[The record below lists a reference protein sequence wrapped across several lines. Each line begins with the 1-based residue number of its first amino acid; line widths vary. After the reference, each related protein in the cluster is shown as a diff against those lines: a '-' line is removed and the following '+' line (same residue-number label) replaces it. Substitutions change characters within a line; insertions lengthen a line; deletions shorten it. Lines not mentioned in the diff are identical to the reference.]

1 MINLDLKLNDDNIRK
16 VLEEDYIGRNKYING
31 LMNILNSLHE
41 SKIIALDGNWGSGKT
56 FFLKSLEYLMN
67 NEYDKKFKEI
77 NEENLNKLKQE
88 YMLFYYN
95 AWENDDASSAM
106 LSLIYKLINDCFSST
121 IVEENV
127 DVTVNG
133 IAIALNTIIKFI
145 TAGSIDVKEDVFGE
159 KWTSKKITDEIITSE
174 EIKQTFRDLIKEILS
189 EKKNKILI
197 IIDEIDR
204 CKPTFAIDLL
214 ENIKHFYDDDRVVF
228 IVATN
233 NKQLGA
239 SVCKVYG
246 EKYDGY
252 EYLDKFFDMNLE
264 LPDNYL
270 EKYIKA
276 IDEHR
281 ISSDYYFKCC
291 REIAKYKKMT
301 MREYN
306 RYLNS
311 IQTMKDYLTANSDF
325 DLFYIKMFTKNLLI
339 PLALEL
345 KIKEKDKYYEF
356 ISGNLFAEIENLI
369 RNNSFFYEISLRMI
383 KNKTRDELSKIEE
396 TQSSDIEKESKKLK
410 LVLENLKSMYS
421 LLNENNNQENT
432 DIYLKSELNTMLDMM
447 SMLN

>member
-1 MINLDLKLNDDNIRK
+1 MINLDLKLNNENIKK
-16 VLEEDYIGRNKYING
+16 VLEEDYIDRNKYING
-31 LMNILNSLHE
+31 LINIVNGLQE
-41 SKIIALDGNWGSGKT
+41 SKIIALDGDWGSGKT
-56 FFLKSLEYLMN
+56 FFLKSFEYLMN
-67 NEYDKKFKEI
+67 NEFDKEIKGI
-77 NEENLNKLKQE
+77 NEENLNKLKEE

-106 LSLIYKLINDCFSST
+106 LSLIYKLVHDG
-121 IVEENV
+121 IVSNTC
-127 DVTVNG
+127 DDIIDKAG
-133 IAIALNTIIKFI
+133 KRIAIALNTIIKFI
-145 TAGSIDVKEDVFGE
+145 TSGSIDIKEDVFGE
-159 KWTSKKITDEIITSE
+159 KWTSKEIANEIITSE
-174 EIKQTFRDLIKEILS
+174 EIKQTFKNLIEEILS

-228 IVATN
+228 IVATD

-252 EYLDKFFDMNLE
+252 KYLDRFFDINLE

-270 EKYIKA
+270 EKYISA
-276 IDEHR
+276 IDEHK
-281 ISSDYYFKCC
+281 SSSKYYFKCC
-291 REIAKYKKMT
+291 REIAKYKNMT

-311 IQTMKDYLTANSDF
+311 IQTMENYLTANSDINP
-325 DLFYIKMFTKNLLI
+325 FYVNMFIKNLLI

-356 ISGNLFAEIENLI
+356 VSGNLFSEIEDLI
-369 RNNSFFYEISLRMI
+369 KNNYFFYEISLKI
-383 KNKTRDELSKIEE
+383 LKNMQEDDSLKMELFDKEDEDNKRNM
-396 TQSSDIEKESKKLK
+396 
-410 LVLENLKSMYS
+410 VLEKLRLMYNILNKNNNLK
-421 LLNENNNQENT
+421 NT
-432 DIYLKSELNTMLDMM
+432 DIYLKDEIDVMLDMM